1 MSTFCYFINNES
13 VQNWN
18 RTHSLGDPEQVLSIP
33 DVLVNATLSH
43 DNSKVEIPRSR
54 IVDIFA
60 HSERA
65 RPVYAPCHP
74 IDLEGLQETAV

>member
-1 MSTFCYFINNES
+1 MLSNES
-13 VQNWN
+13 VKNWN
-18 RTHSLGDPEQVLSIP
+18 HTQSLGDNEQVLSIP

-43 DNSKVEIPRSR
+43 GNSKVEIPRSR

-60 HSERA
+60 HSEQA

>member
-1 MSTFCYFINNES
+1 MLCKEDS
-13 VQNWN
+13 VKTWN
-18 RTHSLGDPEQVLSIP
+18 HSHSLGDNEQVLSIP

-43 DNSKVEIPRSR
+43 GNSKVEIPRSR
-54 IVDIFA
+54 MIDIFA
-60 HSERA
+60 HSEQA